1 MVAPLILGAK
11 VSLPRLDLVPERYVV
26 VARVA
31 EGNVVMHASEVA
43 PCGDPFAADFLK
55 SAM

>member
-1 MVAPLILGAK
+1 VVAPLILGAK